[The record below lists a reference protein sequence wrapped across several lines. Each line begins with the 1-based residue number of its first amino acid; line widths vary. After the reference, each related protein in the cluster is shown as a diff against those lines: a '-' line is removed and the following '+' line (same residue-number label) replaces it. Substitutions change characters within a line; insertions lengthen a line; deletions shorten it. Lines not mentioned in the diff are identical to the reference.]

1 MTTVPTI
8 SRDLTPFEHAVLKLV
23 CDGLTNAAIARE
35 IHHSEKVIENTV
47 SRAAQAFVIEERQQ
61 HNLRVMIA
69 LAYRAHFGD
78 VALQKLEPVIELDFS
93 IKETRTPTYSQ
104 AS

>member
-1 MTTVPTI
+1 MTTVPNI
-8 SRDLTPFEHAVLKLV
+8 NRDLTPFEHAVLKLV

-61 HNLRVMIA
+61 HNLRVIIS
-69 LAYRAHFGD
+69 LTYRAHFGD
-78 VALQKLEPVIELDFS
+78 GALQKLDPISQLDFS
-93 IKETRTPTYSQ
+93 NHETRIPAHSQ
-104 AS
+104 AN

>member
-8 SRDLTPFEHAVLKLV
+8 NRELTPFEHAVLKLV

-78 VALQKLEPVIELDFS
+78 VALQKLETPSEQINE
-93 IKETRTPTYSQ
+93 ITETRIPSYS
-104 AS
+104 

>member
-1 MTTVPTI
+1 MTTVPNI
-8 SRDLTPFEHAVLKLV
+8 NRELTPFEHAVLKLV

-78 VALQKLEPVIELDFS
+78 VALQKLEPISVGEISLAES
-93 IKETRTPTYSQ
+93 RTPTYSQ

>member
-8 SRDLTPFEHAVLKLV
+8 NRELTPFEHAVLKLV

-78 VALQKLEPVIELDFS
+78 GALQKLDPKIRLDFS
-93 IKETRTPTYSQ
+93 PSEVRTPTYSQ

>member
-8 SRDLTPFEHAVLKLV
+8 SRELTPFEHAVLKLV

-35 IHHSEKVIENTV
+35 IHHSEKVVENTV

-78 VALQKLEPVIELDFS
+78 VALQKLEPTTEQIVENHQ
-93 IKETRTPTYSQ
+93 TQTPHIFTS
-104 AS
+104 